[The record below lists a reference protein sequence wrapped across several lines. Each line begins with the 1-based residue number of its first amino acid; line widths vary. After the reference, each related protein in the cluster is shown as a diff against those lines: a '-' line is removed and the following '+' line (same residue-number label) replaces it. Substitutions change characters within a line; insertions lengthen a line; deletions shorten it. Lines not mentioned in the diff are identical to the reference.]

1 MAQEGDIMAHL
12 GSCEANLA
20 DVRNMMT
27 HLGSCGANLG
37 SGEGHDRSSWLM

>member
-1 MAQEGDIMAHL
+1 MAHLRDMMAHL

-20 DVRNMMT
+20 HVRNMMT

-37 SGEGHDRSSWLM
+37 SGEGHDGSSWLM